1 MKTNDKFKMNLQLFA
16 EPNNDSDSTSETA
29 EASQSEA
36 TQERTFTQAELDE
49 AIKNRLNRYKREEA
63 KRIEEAKQAAR
74 TDAEKLA
81 KMTEAQRFE
90 HERETAAQAAKAR
103 EDAIAQREAE
113 ITRRELR
120 ATAIDTLSQKG
131 LPRELEAILNY
142 TDADSCSTSID
153 VVEKAWRKAV
163 QDGVNE
169 RLKTSGVNLR
179 AGGNTDAA
187 LLSQM
192 RRAAGLKE

>member
-1 MKTNDKFKMNLQLFA
+1 MNDDIKTNDLNLA
-16 EPNNDSDSTSETA
+16 NDSNNASEA
-29 EASQSEA
+29 PQSEA

-49 AIKNRLNRYKREEA
+49 AIKSRLNRYKRDEA

-90 HERETAAQAAKAR
+90 HERETAAQAAKER
-103 EDAIAQREAE
+103 EDAIAQREVE

-120 ATAIDTLSQKG
+120 ATAIDTLTQKG

>member
-1 MKTNDKFKMNLQLFA
+1 MDTNMNDDIKTNDLNLA
-16 EPNNDSDSTSETA
+16 SDSNNASEAPQSET
-29 EASQSEA
+29 

-49 AIKNRLNRYKREEA
+49 AIKNRLNRYKRDEA

-120 ATAIDTLSQKG
+120 ATAIA
-131 LPRELEAILNY
+131 RF
-142 TDADSCSTSID
+142 
-153 VVEKAWRKAV
+153 
-163 QDGVNE
+163 
-169 RLKTSGVNLR
+169 
-179 AGGNTDAA
+179 AA
-187 LLSQM
+187 
-192 RRAAGLKE
+192 

>member
-1 MKTNDKFKMNLQLFA
+1 MNDDIKTNDLNLA
-16 EPNNDSDSTSETA
+16 NDSNNASEA
-29 EASQSEA
+29 PQSEA

-49 AIKNRLNRYKREEA
+49 AIKSRLNRYKRDEA

-120 ATAIDTLSQKG
+120 ATAIDTLTQKG

>member
-1 MKTNDKFKMNLQLFA
+1 MNDDIKTNDQNLV
-16 EPNNDSDSTSETA
+16 NDSNNASEAA
-29 EASQSEA
+29 EGAQSEA

-49 AIKNRLNRYKREEA
+49 AIKSRLSRYKRDEA

-74 TDAEKLA
+74 SEAEKLA
-81 KMTEAQRFE
+81 KMTEEQRME

-120 ATAIDTLSQKG
+120 ATAIDTLTQKG

-192 RRAAGLKE
+192 RRAAGLKD

>member
-1 MKTNDKFKMNLQLFA
+1 MNDDIKTNDLNLA
-16 EPNNDSDSTSETA
+16 NDSNNASEAPQSET
-29 EASQSEA
+29 

-49 AIKNRLNRYKREEA
+49 AIKNRLNRYKRDEA

-120 ATAIDTLSQKG
+120 ATAIA
-131 LPRELEAILNY
+131 RF
-142 TDADSCSTSID
+142 
-153 VVEKAWRKAV
+153 
-163 QDGVNE
+163 
-169 RLKTSGVNLR
+169 
-179 AGGNTDAA
+179 AA
-187 LLSQM
+187 
-192 RRAAGLKE
+192 

>member
-1 MKTNDKFKMNLQLFA
+1 MNDDIKTNDLNLA
-16 EPNNDSDSTSETA
+16 SDSNNASEA
-29 EASQSEA
+29 PQSEA

-49 AIKNRLNRYKREEA
+49 AIKNRLNRYKRDEA

-74 TDAEKLA
+74 SEAEKLA
-81 KMTEAQRFE
+81 KMTEEQRIE

-120 ATAIDTLSQKG
+120 ATAIDTLTQKG

-142 TDADSCSTSID
+142 NDADSCSTSID

-169 RLKTSGVNLR
+169 RLKTSNVNLR

-192 RRAAGLKE
+192 RRAAGLKD

>member
-1 MKTNDKFKMNLQLFA
+1 MNDDIKTNDLNLA
-16 EPNNDSDSTSETA
+16 NDSNNASEAPQSET
-29 EASQSEA
+29 

-63 KRIEEAKQAAR
+63 KQAAR

-90 HERETAAQAAKAR
+90 YERETAAQAAKER

-120 ATAIDTLSQKG
+120 ATAIDTLTQKG
-131 LPRELEAILNY
+131 LPRELETILNY
-142 TDADSCSTSID
+142 NDADSCSTSID

-169 RLKTSGVNLR
+169 RLKTSNVNLR